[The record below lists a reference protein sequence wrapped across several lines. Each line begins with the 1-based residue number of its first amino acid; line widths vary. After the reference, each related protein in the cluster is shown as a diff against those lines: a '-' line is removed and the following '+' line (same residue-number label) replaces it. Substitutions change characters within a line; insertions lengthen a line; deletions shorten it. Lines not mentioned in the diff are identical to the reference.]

1 MSRDVSA
8 VKVCAAMLIDRFS
21 QGLNQFYTSM
31 KKNLSTRKHS
41 STIRKNEPDFE
52 PLLFAE
58 IAQQKYIDAHQALM
72 E

>member
-1 MSRDVSA
+1 
-8 VKVCAAMLIDRFS
+8 
-21 QGLNQFYTSM
+21 M
-31 KKNLSTRKHS
+31 KKNLATRKHS
-41 STIRKNEPDFE
+41 NTIRKNEPDFE